1 MCPCAQAWDETDIF
15 DLLVK
20 NGGGEVVRGPN
31 EGTSMASTYSTE
43 QQELLLHLGQ
53 LLYSVFDDLITVFD
67 YEAMN
72 DPLTGEGTDKLSML
86 GFLHLLK
93 KCNVPHPDVPMAA
106 FDRIFVEVN
115 WTADPSPD
123 SSDKSM
129 DLGEFM
135 EALIRVAETRYAVED
150 PRPDMV
156 ESLRML
162 LEEKILPMAA
172 DAHADPFL
180 GVWHSKDFL
189 NRLAHKSQLLTK
201 AFTSVSNVDADMH
214 FFTMSLKEW
223 TIFVNK
229 LNIVGD
235 GFAQRSIKDTFW
247 RAQGA
252 WAPEFGTMVALKER
266 EEFLEKL
273 HATDEQEAAD
283 HGNTQEMVR
292 AGPRLAP
299 QTAAPITHLRVLYP
313 RRCAFPLWIMLSHRL
328 VVFGRTT
335 WSLSRGWRAWRSRCT
350 RTHCPR
356 TSAKRLTGLRG
367 RRRRASPSTSTRC
380 SCTSRTSSPRAPSL
394 NFRVSL

>member
-1 MCPCAQAWDETDIF
+1 MCLCAQAWDETDIF

-93 KCNVPHPDVPMAA
+93 KCNVPHPDVPMAS

-189 NRLAHKSQLLTK
+189 NRLAHKSQMLTK

-223 TIFVNK
+223 TVFVNK

-292 AGPRLAP
+292 AGPFRTPNCCSKNSFASP
-299 QTAAPITHLRVLYP
+299 VPSPLRVSPVDDALTPTCLRQNYLEFVEGVA
-313 RRCAFPLWIMLSHRL
+313 RVAFTMYQNTLPEDKREEIDWAAGATKEGLAKHLDALL
-328 VVFGRTT
+328 VHIKD
-335 WSLSRGWRAWRSRCT
+335 LI
-350 RTHCPR
+350 
-356 TSAKRLTGLRG
+356 
-367 RRRRASPSTSTRC
+367 
-380 SCTSRTSSPRAPSL
+380 SSGTFS
-394 NFRVSL
+394 

>member
-1 MCPCAQAWDETDIF
+1 MQAWDETDIF

-189 NRLAHKSQLLTK
+189 NRLAHKSQMLTK

-223 TIFVNK
+223 TVFVNK

-292 AGPRLAP
+292 AGPFRTPNCCSKNSFASP
-299 QTAAPITHLRVLYP
+299 VPSPLRVSPVDNALTPTCCLRQNYLEFVEGVA
-313 RRCAFPLWIMLSHRL
+313 RVAFTMYQNTLPEDKREEIDWAAGATKEGLAKHLDALL
-328 VVFGRTT
+328 VHIKD
-335 WSLSRGWRAWRSRCT
+335 LI
-350 RTHCPR
+350 
-356 TSAKRLTGLRG
+356 
-367 RRRRASPSTSTRC
+367 
-380 SCTSRTSSPRAPSL
+380 SSGTFS
-394 NFRVSL
+394 

>member
-72 DPLTGEGTDKLSML
+72 DPLTGEGTEKLSML

-172 DAHADPFL
+172 DTHADPFL
-180 GVWHSKDFL
+180 GV
-189 NRLAHKSQLLTK
+189 
-201 AFTSVSNVDADMH
+201 
-214 FFTMSLKEW
+214 
-223 TIFVNK
+223 
-229 LNIVGD
+229 
-235 GFAQRSIKDTFW
+235 
-247 RAQGA
+247 
-252 WAPEFGTMVALKER
+252 
-266 EEFLEKL
+266 
-273 HATDEQEAAD
+273 
-283 HGNTQEMVR
+283 
-292 AGPRLAP
+292 
-299 QTAAPITHLRVLYP
+299 
-313 RRCAFPLWIMLSHRL
+313 
-328 VVFGRTT
+328 
-335 WSLSRGWRAWRSRCT
+335 
-350 RTHCPR
+350 
-356 TSAKRLTGLRG
+356 
-367 RRRRASPSTSTRC
+367 
-380 SCTSRTSSPRAPSL
+380 
-394 NFRVSL
+394 

>member
-1 MCPCAQAWDETDIF
+1 MPTPV
-15 DLLVK
+15 L
-20 NGGGEVVRGPN
+20 EVLQRGFQR
-31 EGTSMASTYSTE
+31 TSP
-43 QQELLLHLGQ
+43 
-53 LLYSVFDDLITVFD
+53 F
-67 YEAMN
+67 
-72 DPLTGEGTDKLSML
+72 
-86 GFLHLLK
+86 
-93 KCNVPHPDVPMAA
+93 
-106 FDRIFVEVN
+106 
-115 WTADPSPD
+115 W
-123 SSDKSM
+123 
-129 DLGEFM
+129 
-135 EALIRVAETRYAVED
+135 AETRYAVED

-189 NRLAHKSQLLTK
+189 NRLAHQSQMLTK

-223 TIFVNK
+223 TVFVNK

-292 AGPRLAP
+292 AGPFRTPNCCSKNSFASP
-299 QTAAPITHLRVLYP
+299 VPSPLRVSPVDNALTPTCLRQNYLEFVEGVA
-313 RRCAFPLWIMLSHRL
+313 RVAFTMYQNTLPEDKREEIDWAAGATKEGLAKHLDALL
-328 VVFGRTT
+328 VHIKD
-335 WSLSRGWRAWRSRCT
+335 LI
-350 RTHCPR
+350 
-356 TSAKRLTGLRG
+356 
-367 RRRRASPSTSTRC
+367 
-380 SCTSRTSSPRAPSL
+380 SSGTFS
-394 NFRVSL
+394 

>member
-1 MCPCAQAWDETDIF
+1 MQAWDETDIF

-189 NRLAHKSQLLTK
+189 NRLAHKSQMLTK

-223 TIFVNK
+223 TVFVNK

-292 AGPRLAP
+292 AGPFRTSNCCSKNSFASP
-299 QTAAPITHLRVLYP
+299 VPSPLRVSPVDNALTPTCLRQNYLEFVEGVA
-313 RRCAFPLWIMLSHRL
+313 RVAFTMYQNTLPEDKREEIDWAAGATKEGLAKHLDALL
-328 VVFGRTT
+328 VHIKD
-335 WSLSRGWRAWRSRCT
+335 LI
-350 RTHCPR
+350 
-356 TSAKRLTGLRG
+356 
-367 RRRRASPSTSTRC
+367 
-380 SCTSRTSSPRAPSL
+380 SSGTFS
-394 NFRVSL
+394 

>member
-1 MCPCAQAWDETDIF
+1 VCPCAQAWDETDIF

-189 NRLAHKSQLLTK
+189 NRLAHKSQMLTK

-292 AGPRLAP
+292 GPFRTPNCCSKNSFASP
-299 QTAAPITHLRVLYP
+299 VPSPLRVSPVDDALTPTCLRQNYLEFVEGVA
-313 RRCAFPLWIMLSHRL
+313 RVAFTMYQNTLPEDKREEIDWAAGATKEGLAKHLDALL
-328 VVFGRTT
+328 VHIKD
-335 WSLSRGWRAWRSRCT
+335 LI
-350 RTHCPR
+350 
-356 TSAKRLTGLRG
+356 
-367 RRRRASPSTSTRC
+367 
-380 SCTSRTSSPRAPSL
+380 SSGTFS
-394 NFRVSL
+394 